1 MATPLYLII
10 EKTVEDAWVKIEREQ
25 ITPWT
30 FMTAGPKFQVT
41 DFYGRTISYQGIL
54 FEGSPRQVF
63 WGRYIE
69 PFLENL
75 VGKVINETLRV
86 AAEKKQDAGLCL
98 PEAAGL
104 LKSVARRAFARMAE
118 IDRSLRGKGYPQ
130 SVPLRETASELGAV
144 EEFID
149 RRIAAEI
156 AMIRPRFK
164 VNEFYNEHPFLFW
177 FIALLVGAAV
187 SFAAS

>member
-1 MATPLYLII
+1 MATPLYPII
-10 EKTVEDAWVKIEREQ
+10 EKTVDDAWVKLDREQ
-25 ITPWT
+25 ITPWA
-30 FMTAGPKFQVT
+30 FITAGPKFQVT

-54 FEGSPRQVF
+54 FEGTARQVF

-69 PFLENL
+69 PFLED
-75 VGKVINETLRV
+75 VAGKIINETLRL
-86 AAEKKQDAGLCL
+86 AAEKGQDPRLCL
-98 PEAAGL
+98 PETAGL
-104 LKSVARRAFARMAE
+104 LKSIARRAFARMAE
-118 IDRSLRGKGYPQ
+118 IDRRLRGTGNPQ
-130 SVPLRETASELGAV
+130 SVPLRDTASELGAV

-149 RRIAAEI
+149 RRIAAEL

-187 SFAAS
+187 TFAAG